1 MQKRNYM
8 EISGIL
14 ALSFILTSSL
24 AVSSCLPE
32 MFVAFPD
39 HSRSSVEMLMSVPAF
54 SMIFMIAASP
64 VILKYCKE
72 RIMITTGLLIYGI
85 TGIAP
90 LFFPSFSVIFL
101 SRLFMGIGLGLLNTK
116 AVSMIGERFSGNL
129 QQRLQGIRCSM
140 ETLGQAALTMIAGQL
155 LGMKWN
161 YAFLIYGTGFLI
173 LLMYLKFVPERTEAS
188 DCTVQ
193 KTKITYKMAIQEWII
208 ILQNA
213 ILGGIIV
220 CSSVTNSLRIASYVT
235 EKGLGTD
242 VNGATILSIS
252 TLVGFLSGL
261 IFGNLIKTFKQYML
275 PFSLCVGAIGF
286 ATIAFSNSLVMV
298 TIGTAICGFAVTS
311 CTSFIF
317 NRLSTRL
324 PVKALDIG
332 NSMVLVG
339 CNLGV
344 FATPFV
350 LRIINIIKPDLSAG
364 FLTFAIL
371 YLTLSIVALIRNL
384 YYTRKK
390 I

>member
-8 EISGIL
+8 EIIGIL

-32 MFVAFPD
+32 MFLAFPD
-39 HSRSSVEMLMSVPAF
+39 HSRSSVELLMSVPAF
-54 SMIFMIAASP
+54 SMIFMIALSP
-64 VILKYCKE
+64 VILKYFNE
-72 RIMITTGLLIYGI
+72 RIMITIGLLIYGI
-85 TGIAP
+85 AGMIP
-90 LFFPSFSVIFL
+90 LFFPSFPLIFL
-101 SRLFMGIGLGLLNTK
+101 SRIFMGIGLGLLNTK

-155 LGMKWN
+155 LGIKWN
-161 YAFLIYGTGFLI
+161 YAFLIYGIGFVI
-173 LLMYLKFVPERTEAS
+173 LLMYLKFVPKRTNAF
-188 DCTVQ
+188 DHTVQ
-193 KTKITYKMAIQEWII
+193 KTKETYKITAQEWII
-208 ILQNA
+208 IIQNA
-213 ILGGIIV
+213 VLGGIIV

-235 EKGLGTD
+235 EKGFGTD

-261 IFGNLIKTFKQYML
+261 IFGNLIKTLKRYML
-275 PFSLCVGAIGF
+275 PFSLCVGAVGF
-286 ATIAFSNSLVMV
+286 VAIAFANSLTMV

-324 PVKALDIG
+324 PLKALDTG

-344 FATPFV
+344 FCTPFI
-350 LRIINIIKPDLSAG
+350 LRIINVVSSELSAG
-364 FLTFAIL
+364 FLAFAIL
-371 YLTLSIVALIRNL
+371 YFVLSIVAFIRNI
-384 YYTRKK
+384 YYVKK
-390 I
+390 